1 MFIAGAD
8 LRELGK
14 AVGDMDATRRLT
26 YTGSAHL
33 TGPEGDMAANR
44 IELYLKPSGDELD
57 RAEAYESLTLHE
69 QNRKT
74 TGARMT
80 YTADDERY
88 VITGTPVTIA
98 DQCERETIGT
108 TLTFLKAT
116 DNIVIDGKGT
126 QTQTKGGRGNCVA
139 K

>member
-1 MFIAGAD
+1 
-8 LRELGK
+8 
-14 AVGDMDATRRLT
+14 
-26 YTGSAHL
+26 
-33 TGPEGDMAANR
+33 
-44 IELYLKPSGDELD
+44 
-57 RAEAYESLTLHE
+57 
-69 QNRKT
+69 
-74 TGARMT
+74 MT

-108 TLTFLKAT
+108 TLSFLKAT